1 MTRCFH
7 APGLNMLQHG
17 KMVHVEYVK
26 LLEQLE
32 NRTLDEPVI
41 QQCYDKLKQNLPPHQ
56 VLKRYHYLHD
66 CFKHGVITIDENG
79 KRQYPNHAA
88 ISAEQYLRIFPTEGF
103 AAALI
108 KNDMNFH
115 IMKGDDLLKFC
126 KSPFAPILYF
136 TAWAEIAANA
146 EMFGGTQSES
156 YKIKRSRLIQSGKKL
171 LNSLKGN

>member
-1 MTRCFH
+1 MESCEQ

-17 KMVHVEYVK
+17 ESVHRHYKELIASIERGERPEFDALYSM
-26 LLEQLE
+26 L
-32 NRTLDEPVI
+32 R
-41 QQCYDKLKQNLPPHQ
+41 LPAAE
-56 VLKRYHYLHD
+56 VLKAYHIYHD
-66 CFKHGVITIDENG
+66 CGKPLCLTVVDG
-79 KRQYPNHAA
+79 KRQYPHHAA
-88 ISAEQYLRIFPTEGF
+88 VSAEQYLRIFPTEGF
-103 AAALI
+103 TAALI